1 MPGVNSYLVPAG
13 RLRHVLQFQQKSTT
27 QDALGQPQNVWT
39 TVFTCRGEVS
49 PISGW
54 KKIESQAAQSEVT
67 HVISVR
73 YRTELQVPKA
83 VAAMRVL
90 FGTRVFDL
98 TDSMNQDERNC
109 LVMLQAREGINNG

>member
-13 RLRHVLQFQQKSTT
+13 RLRHVLNFQQKSLS

-49 PISGW
+49 PISGRE
-54 KKIESQAAQSEVT
+54 KIAAAAAQSEVT
-67 HVISVR
+67 HMISVR
-73 YRTELQVPKA
+73 YRTELAVPNV

-90 FGTRVFDL
+90 LGTRIFDL

-109 LVMLQAREGINNG
+109 LVMIQAREGINNG